1 MSDLDDIRA
10 AIEEARSRYLAA
22 LEDFPDVVLETE
34 PSVGAWSARDVTG
47 HLADWQGEMLA
58 AARHILGE
66 PKPRWHPIKNGQ
78 GYNTGQAALRGTD
91 SWQATR
97 GDFDQVFRQTAEFLD
112 GLEEAQLSAIGPYP
126 WGEIG
131 KLIGLLRDMA
141 AHLNEHAEQLETWRL
156 QRTGVRVDR
165 GHE

>member
-1 MSDLDDIRA
+1 MSDLEEVRA
-10 AIEEARSRYLAA
+10 AIDEARTRFLAA
-22 LEDFPDVVLETE
+22 VEDFPDIVLETE
-34 PSVGAWSARDVTG
+34 PSVGAWSSRDVTG

-58 AARHILGE
+58 AARHILGG
-66 PKPRWHPIKNGQ
+66 PKPRWHPIKDGQ
-78 GYNTGQAALRGTD
+78 GYNADQAAMRGTD

-97 GDFDQVFRQTAEFLD
+97 GDLDVVFQETGEFLD
-112 GLEEAQLSAIGPYP
+112 SLDDEKLTAIGPYP
-126 WGEIG
+126 WGEVG
-131 KLIGLLRDMA
+131 RLLGLLRDMA